1 MFCVIGVIVCCLMH
15 GSSADYIGAVVEY
28 NHVPSENSS
37 LTVEENLEHYLYQ
50 ISQASVFGAQIIVFP
65 EYGLTGLVQQPDDYA
80 VWIPDV
86 GTEGFL
92 SEAYVLLTLSNAAI
106 ERRLYVVANLLEKAN
121 GTNNNTLYYN
131 TNVVFADN
139 GTLVAKYRKINLN
152 EGESSLTPG
161 NATSIF
167 VTSFGTFALVT
178 GTDIWFSHPSQSV
191 LVNNGVTDVIFPTAW
206 NSTFPF
212 QMSLSVQVGYALANR
227 VNLLAANINNP

>member
-92 SEAYVLLTLSNAAI
+92 SEAYVSTSGTHIAK
-106 ERRLYVVANLLEKAN
+106 LYSQN
-121 GTNNNTLYYN
+121 
-131 TNVVFADN
+131 
-139 GTLVAKYRKINLN
+139 I
-152 EGESSLTPG
+152 P
-161 NATSIF
+161 
-167 VTSFGTFALVT
+167 GTF
-178 GTDIWFSHPSQSV
+178 
-191 LVNNGVTDVIFPTAW
+191 
-206 NSTFPF
+206 
-212 QMSLSVQVGYALANR
+212 M
-227 VNLLAANINNP
+227 